1 MTKGKIP
8 AREEIPQEYT
18 WNLKDIYESDEK
30 WSEEFAALESA
41 PAELENTGA
50 GWGRAPG
57 LC

>member
-18 WNLKDIYESDEK
+18 WNLNDIYESDEK

-41 PAELENTGA
+41 PAELEKYR
-50 GWGRAPG
+50 GRLG
-57 LC
+57 